1 MYVPAAFREDDPA
14 LLHDLMRRFPFALL
28 VTVRDGVPVATPLP
42 FTVDAEGGKLRAHLA
57 RANPQWRDLEGGEEV
72 LVVFSGPHAYVSPA
86 WYAASPSVPT
96 WNYATVHAYGR
107 ARLLDADATYAL
119 LRESV
124 ARFDPNPAAL
134 DLPEEHVRKTQAGV
148 VGFEIALTR
157 LEGKW
162 KMSQNKTEG
171 DRAGVIAALS
181 GSEDPEAREVSDVM
195 RAQQTVGGEP

>member
-28 VTVRDGVPVATPLP
+28 VTIRDGVPVATPLP

-57 RANPQWRDLEGGEEV
+57 RANPQWRDLEGDAEV

-86 WYAASPSVPT
+86 WYATSPNVPT

-107 ARLLDADATYAL
+107 ARLLDADATYVL

-124 ARFDPNPAAL
+124 ARFDPDPEAL
-134 DLPEEHVRKTQAGV
+134 DLSEEHVRKMQAGV

-181 GSEDPEAREVSDVM
+181 CSEDPEAREVSYVM